1 MSLTLLGQRNM
12 VKLKLVPLR
21 CFNYGDQQAGTVLDS
36 LRACGGGGAEAL
48 WPLQPASQPRG
59 RPPCEIPKYHTHA
72 PAHGSKSL
80 LADSK
85 QTCSSVINRKKP
97 ACCGDKNTEANKQQ
111 GVIDSALVTAVDLHS
126 VRLFL
131 MFNWSH
137 NSPVS
142 LRRVGVQYIL
152 LEYVLW

>member
-1 MSLTLLGQRNM
+1 MSLTLLVQRNM

-36 LRACGGGGAEAL
+36 LRACVGGGQRPCDL
-48 WPLQPASQPRG
+48 CNLPAG
-59 RPPCEIPKYHTHA
+59 HEGGHHVKYHTHA

-85 QTCSSVINRKKP
+85 QTCSSVINKKKP
-97 ACCGDKNTEANKQQ
+97 ACCGDKNTEADKQHW
-111 GVIDSALVTAVDLHS
+111 VINSALVTALDPHS
-126 VRLFL
+126 VRLFF